1 MPPIRALSWA
11 ESNDPLHQTHN
22 RERLMCQKRKFDELG
37 ARLALAR
44 CKKSRGGHRMER
56 RYYRCEKCGA
66 FHLTSQPEPAGS
78 GDN

>member
-1 MPPIRALSWA
+1 
-11 ESNDPLHQTHN
+11 
-22 RERLMCQKRKFDELG
+22 MCQKRKFDELG

-78 GDN
+78 GGEN